1 MGEFKIMINFKR
13 IGLKNYKSFTDYA
26 FLEGIGNVNLIIGK
40 NNSGKSSMLDVV
52 EYVFNKNIFSET
64 QPEEIIVGQEL
75 TEAAIASSF
84 SKSISGGSI
93 GCNYYSYGSKFL
105 DKMFSYKLLRK
116 VDTGYDS
123 KRVKNEVDLFEDID
137 GNRARPEFIRA
148 FTNLY
153 STLPQGVRKV
163 AAERNIIP
171 EEQNSCD
178 VLPNGIGATSVIST
192 YLNDSK
198 KDEKLIEKNL
208 LTIFNEI
215 LGEDSHFDAIK
226 VQQVE
231 QSDKSYLWEIYLVE
245 DGERYPLSKMGSGL
259 KTILLVL
266 INLLICTKEK
276 DARVF
281 LFEELENN
289 LHPALQRRLF
299 NFIYDYAI
307 EKDILVFITSHSHV
321 SINCYFGKES
331 ANIYHVEKRDGVSTV
346 KKIES
351 YLDKA
356 ELLDDLDVRASDLLQ
371 SNGIIWVEG
380 PSDRIYIKKWLS
392 LIDSSLKENEHYQ
405 FAYYGGRLLSH
416 YTGNMEEDDLIKIL
430 LTNRNSAIVIDSDK
444 RNRQANIN
452 DTKKRVQS
460 EFADNKLFCW
470 ITKGKEIE
478 NYISARSINIAYNA
492 NLTQIGQ
499 YELFPNYICSVK
511 DNFVTQKVRFA
522 QELIKGIEVEDLMI
536 LDLKEKILKLANVI
550 KKWNH
555 L

>member
-1 MGEFKIMINFKR
+1 MINITR
-13 IGLKNYKSFTDYA
+13 IGFKKYKSFNGWAILDG
-26 FLEGIGNVNLIIGK
+26 LGNVNLIIGK
-40 NNSGKSSMLDVV
+40 NNSGKSSLLDIV
-52 EYVFNKNIFSET
+52 EYIFDKNLILTNK
-64 QPEEIIVGQEL
+64 PEEVIVGQILTERVLERAFGKNTYGGAIGGNHYRYGSNFKNRDLTYTLSRSIDNSYSMAHTKNSVEL
-75 TEAAIASSF
+75 TE
-84 SKSISGGSI
+84 
-93 GCNYYSYGSKFL
+93 
-105 DKMFSYKLLRK
+105 
-116 VDTGYDS
+116 V
-123 KRVKNEVDLFEDID
+123 ID
-137 GNRARPEFIRA
+137 NNRAISEFSNACNI
-148 FTNLY
+148 LY
-153 STLPQGVRKV
+153 NSLPSGIRKV

-171 EEQNSCD
+171 EEQTGCE
-178 VLPNGIGATSVIST
+178 VLPNGIGATSIIST

-198 KDEKLIEKNL
+198 KDEKLVEEEL
-208 LTIFNEI
+208 LSTFNDI
-215 LGEDSHFDAIK
+215 LGEDAHFDAIK

-231 QSDKSYLWEIYLVE
+231 QPDKSYLWEIFLTE
-245 DGERYPLSKMGSGL
+245 KGERYPLSKMGSGL

-276 DARVF
+276 PASVF

-299 NFIYDYAI
+299 NYIYSYAI
-307 EKDILVFITSHSHV
+307 EHDIIVFMTSHSHV

-331 ANIYHVEKRDGVSTV
+331 ANIYHVEKVDGDSTV
-346 KKIES
+346 KKIEN

-392 LIDSSLKENEHYQ
+392 LVEPSLKENEHYQ

-416 YTGNMEEDDLIKIL
+416 YTGATEENDLIKIL

-444 RNRQANIN
+444 QNRQSTIN
-452 DTKKRVQS
+452 ETKRRIQGEFDT
-460 EFADNKLFCW
+460 NKLFCW

-478 NYISARSINIAYNA
+478 NYITCRTINAHYGSALA
-492 NLTQIGQ
+492 QVKQ
-499 YELFPNYICSVK
+499 YELFPNYISSI
-511 DNFVTQKVRFA
+511 NSSFSSQKVKFA
-522 QELIKGIEVEDLMI
+522 QDLTDDITADDLAI
-536 LDLKEKILKLANVI
+536 LDLKEKVTKLATVI

>member
-1 MGEFKIMINFKR
+1 MINITR
-13 IGLKNYKSFTDYA
+13 IGLKKYKSFNESATLDG
-26 FLEGIGNVNLIIGK
+26 LGNVNLIIGK
-40 NNSGKSSMLDVV
+40 NNSGKSSLLDIV
-52 EYVFNKNIFSET
+52 EYVFNKSLIFENA
-64 QPEEIIVGQEL
+64 PEEVFVGQIL
-75 TEAAIASSF
+75 TDSAISSSF
-84 SKSISGGSI
+84 SKNISGGSI
-93 GCNYYSYGSKFL
+93 GGNYYAYGSKF
-105 DKMFSYKLLRK
+105 KGNNVSYKLLRK
-116 VDTGYDS
+116 VDTGYS
-123 KRVKNEVDLFEDID
+123 SNQIKNDVDLYEVID

-148 FTNLY
+148 FSNLY
-153 STLPQGVRKV
+153 STLPQGIRKV

-171 EEQNSCD
+171 EEQTGCD
-178 VLPNGIGATSVIST
+178 VLPNGIGATSIIST

-198 KDEKLIEKNL
+198 KDEKLVEEEL
-208 LTIFNEI
+208 LSTFNEI
-215 LGEDSHFDAIK
+215 LGEDAHFDAIK

-231 QSDKSYLWEIYLVE
+231 QPDKSYLWEIFLTE
-245 DGERYPLSKMGSGL
+245 QGERYPLSKMGSGL

-276 DARVF
+276 SARVF

-299 NFIYDYAI
+299 NYIYNYAI
-307 EKDILVFITSHSHV
+307 EHDIIVFMTSHSHV

-331 ANIYHVEKRDGVSTV
+331 ANIYHVEKIDGGSTV
-346 KKIES
+346 KKIEN

-392 LIDSSLKENEHYQ
+392 LVEPSLKETEHYQ

-416 YTGNMEEDDLIKIL
+416 YTGAVEGNDLIKIL

-444 RNRQANIN
+444 RNRQATIN
-452 DTKKRVQS
+452 ETKKRVQG
-460 EFADNKLFCW
+460 EFETNKLFCW
-470 ITKGKEIE
+470 VTKGKEIE
-478 NYISARSINIAYNA
+478 NYITSRTINAHYDSALA
-492 NLTQIGQ
+492 QVKQ
-499 YELFPNYICSVK
+499 YELFPSYISSLN
-511 DNFVTQKVRFA
+511 DNFSLQKVKFA
-522 QELIKGIEVEDLMI
+522 QDLADDIKAEDLAI
-536 LDLKEKILKLANVI
+536 LDLKEKVTKLATVI